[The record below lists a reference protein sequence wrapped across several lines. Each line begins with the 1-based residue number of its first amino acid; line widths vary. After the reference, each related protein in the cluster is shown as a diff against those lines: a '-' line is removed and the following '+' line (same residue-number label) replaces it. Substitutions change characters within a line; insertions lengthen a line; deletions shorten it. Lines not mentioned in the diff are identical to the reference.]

1 MKPGALFFLLFVVA
15 YMGFELY
22 AIEKTRYR
30 MEPEF
35 IYLDHVRSEHAAS
48 LCNKDVSEWRERF
61 AQNFDYARGR
71 AEAVLATSEATPAS
85 NLAALTVAAKQDV
98 ERIIDEKGCKD
109 TQVWRMLRRY
119 ELLAKRNPP
128 IAPSRKAR
136 RSPNDRTI
144 ARR

>member
-35 IYLDHVRSEHAAS
+35 IYLDHVRSEHAAT
-48 LCNKDVSEWRERF
+48 LCNKDVSEWSKRF
-61 AQNFDYARGR
+61 APNFDYAKAR
-71 AEAVLATSEATPAS
+71 AEAVVATSEATPAS
-85 NLAALTVAAKQDV
+85 HLAALAVAARQDV
-98 ERIIDEKGCKD
+98 ERIIEEKGCND
-109 TQVWRMLRRY
+109 TDAWRMLRRY

-128 IAPSRKAR
+128 IAPPTQTAQ
-136 RSPNDRTI
+136 
-144 ARR
+144 